1 MITHEEV
8 ESAIE
13 SLRTDM
19 GTTICSANDHYA
31 GVIRKYIQQQEQRIE
46 KQKEWYESR
55 IHFHGVAL
63 DGADEDC
70 RLTTDANNK
79 LIQRIKELEKALAV
93 YADKNNWKI
102 IYTECGKRKFFNAG
116 YTDVVENPEIIAQKA
131 LENK

>member
-1 MITHEEV
+1 
-8 ESAIE
+8 
-13 SLRTDM
+13 M

-79 LIQRIKELEKALAV
+79 LIQRIKELESKLSIS
-93 YADKNNWKI
+93 KNI
-102 IYTECGKRKFFNAG
+102 IDIMEGRW
-116 YTDVVENPEIIAQKA
+116 VHVENYASGSQEELDNMKEA
-131 LENK
+131 LK